1 MGIGSKTEKN
11 FNMNAREAALNA
23 LCEVDQGTNLKVALG
38 LIFERDELSDDDRA
52 LANEIAF
59 GTLRHRE
66 EIDQI
71 IKETFIGDFNAA
83 DSILKNILRLA
94 VYQYLFLD
102 RIPVYA
108 VVNEA
113 VNLGRS
119 VKEKSLI
126 NAVLRGVIRNKKV
139 QSMREPQVWVLR
151 KILEAYPVEG
161 EKIIE
166 SFKNRPTPY
175 IRINRLK
182 AKPEMIEE
190 KLKEMGIEY
199 RPANWL
205 EDFRKI
211 NRLGVLI
218 NNSLLKQGF
227 ISIHDEA
234 QGMIC
239 KLLDPK
245 PGERIVDVC
254 SAPGSKT
261 TYIAELMNNQGIII
275 ASEVSSA
282 RLQLVVEN
290 AERLGL
296 SIIQYILADGRRYHI
311 KDFDKVLVDAPCT
324 NSGVIAKRP
333 EVKERVNK
341 KVLAR
346 LSNLQFNLLSNAA
359 SFLRVGGSIV
369 YSTCSILPRE
379 NEELIEKFL
388 NENKNFEL
396 EPAKEFIPS
405 ADSYLKILPG
415 FYNTDG
421 VFAARLKR
429 IK

>member
-1 MGIGSKTEKN
+1 
-11 FNMNAREAALNA
+11 MNAREAALNA
-23 LCEVDQGTNLKVALG
+23 LCEVDQGINLEVALG
-38 LIFERDELSDDDRA
+38 LIIERDELSEDDRA

-59 GTLRHRE
+59 GTLLHRE

-71 IKETFIGDFNAA
+71 IKETYIGDFNAA

-113 VNLGRS
+113 ENLGRS
-119 VKEKSLI
+119 HKEKSLI

-139 QSMREPQVWVLR
+139 RSMREPQVWVLR

-161 EKIIE
+161 ERIIE

-175 IRINRLK
+175 IRINRLR

-190 KLKEMGIEY
+190 KLKEMGIES
-199 RPANWL
+199 RPGNWL

-211 NRLGVLI
+211 NRLGTLI
-218 NNSLLKQGF
+218 NDSLLKQGF

-239 KLLDPK
+239 KLVDPK
-245 PGERIVDVC
+245 PGDKIVDIC

-261 TYIAELMNNQGIII
+261 TYLAELMNNQGIII
-275 ASEVSSA
+275 ASEVSSE
-282 RLQLVVEN
+282 RLKLVVEN

-296 SIIQYILADGRRYHI
+296 NIIKYILADGRRYQL
-311 KDFDKVLVDAPCT
+311 KDFDKILVDAPCT

-333 EVKERVNK
+333 EVKDRVNK

-346 LSNLQFNLLSNAA
+346 LANLQFNLLSNAA
-359 SFLRVGGSIV
+359 SFLRVGGSII

-379 NEELIEKFL
+379 NEEIIERFL

-396 EPAKEFIPS
+396 EPAKEFVSS
-405 ADSYLKILPG
+405 ADTYLKILPG

>member
-1 MGIGSKTEKN
+1 
-11 FNMNAREAALNA
+11 MNAREAALNA

-38 LIFERDELSDDDRA
+38 LIFERDELTDEDRA

-71 IKETFIGDFNAA
+71 IKETFIGDFSAA

-119 VKEKSLI
+119 VKEKSFI

-161 EKIIE
+161 ERIIE

-182 AKPEMIEE
+182 AKPETIEE
-190 KLKEMGIEY
+190 NLNEMGIEF
-199 RPANWL
+199 RPGNWL

-211 NRLGVLI
+211 NRLGTLI

-239 KLLDPK
+239 RLLDPK

-261 TYIAELMNNQGIII
+261 TYIAELMANQGLIL
-275 ASEVSSA
+275 AGEVSSA
-282 RLQLVVEN
+282 RLKLVVEN

-296 SIIQYILADGRRYHI
+296 NIIRYLLADGRRYQI

-346 LSNLQFNLLSNAA
+346 LANLQYNLLSNAA
-359 SFLRVGGSIV
+359 SFLKIGGSIV

-379 NEELIEKFL
+379 NEEIIERFL

-396 EPAKEFIPS
+396 EPASEFIK
-405 ADSYLKILPG
+405 DTDTYLKILPG

>member
-1 MGIGSKTEKN
+1 
-11 FNMNAREAALNA
+11 MNAREAALNA
-23 LCEVDQGTNLKVALG
+23 LCEVDQGINLEVALG
-38 LIFERDELSDDDRA
+38 LIIERDELSEDERA

-59 GTLRHRE
+59 GTLLHRE

-71 IKETFIGDFNAA
+71 IKETYIGDFNAA

-113 VNLGRS
+113 ENLGRS
-119 VKEKSLI
+119 HKEKSLI

-139 QSMREPQVWVLR
+139 RSMREPQVWVLR

-161 EKIIE
+161 ERIIE

-175 IRINRLK
+175 IRINRLR

-190 KLKEMGIEY
+190 KLKEMGIES
-199 RPANWL
+199 RPGNWL

-211 NRLGVLI
+211 NRLGTLI
-218 NNSLLKQGF
+218 NDSLLKQGF

-239 KLLDPK
+239 KLVDPK
-245 PGERIVDVC
+245 PGDKIVDIC

-261 TYIAELMNNQGIII
+261 TYLAELMNNQGIII
-275 ASEVSSA
+275 ASEVSSE
-282 RLQLVVEN
+282 RLKLVVEN

-296 SIIQYILADGRRYHI
+296 NIIKYILADGRRYQL
-311 KDFDKVLVDAPCT
+311 KDFDKILVDAPCT

-333 EVKERVNK
+333 EVKDRVNK

-346 LSNLQFNLLSNAA
+346 LANLQFNLLSNAA
-359 SFLRVGGSIV
+359 SFLRVGGSII

-379 NEELIEKFL
+379 NEEIIERFL

-396 EPAKEFIPS
+396 EPAKEFVSS
-405 ADSYLKILPG
+405 ADTYLKILPG

>member
-1 MGIGSKTEKN
+1 
-11 FNMNAREAALNA
+11 MNAREAALNA
-23 LCEVDQGTNLKVALG
+23 LCEVDHGTNLKVALG
-38 LIFERDELSDDDRA
+38 LIFERDELTEDDRA

-71 IKETFIGDFNAA
+71 IKETFIGDFSAA
-83 DSILKNILRLA
+83 DPVLKNILRLA

-161 EKIIE
+161 ERIID

-190 KLKEMGIEY
+190 KLKEMGIES
-199 RPANWL
+199 RPGNWL

-211 NRLGVLI
+211 NRLSTII

-239 KLLDPK
+239 KLVDPK
-245 PGERIVDVC
+245 PNERIVDVC

-261 TYIAELMNNQGIII
+261 TYIAELMNNQGIIV
-275 ASEVSSA
+275 ACEVSSA
-282 RLQLVVEN
+282 RLKLVVEN

-296 SIIQYILADGRRYHI
+296 NIIKYVLADGRRYQL

-346 LSNLQFNLLSNAA
+346 LSNLQFSLLSNAA
-359 SFLRVGGSIV
+359 SFLKVGGSII

-379 NEELIEKFL
+379 NEEIIERFL
-388 NENKNFEL
+388 NENDNFEL
-396 EPAKEFIPS
+396 ELAKEFVQS

-421 VFAARLKR
+421 IFAARLKR
-429 IK
+429 VK

>member
-1 MGIGSKTEKN
+1 
-11 FNMNAREAALNA
+11 MNAREASLSA
-23 LCEVDQGTNLKVALG
+23 LCEVDEGTNLKVALG
-38 LIFERDELSDDDRA
+38 KIFEKDELSDDDRA

-71 IKETFIGDFNAA
+71 IRETFIGDFNAS
-83 DSILKNILRLA
+83 DPVLKNTLRIA

-113 VNLGRS
+113 VNLGRN

-139 QSMREPQVWVLR
+139 QSMREPQAWVLR
-151 KILEAYPVEG
+151 KILEAYPEEG
-161 EKIIE
+161 ENIIE
-166 SFKNRPTPY
+166 SFKNRPVPY
-175 IRINRLK
+175 IRINLLK
-182 AKPEMIEE
+182 AKPETIEE
-190 KLKEMGIEY
+190 ELEEMGIEV

-205 EDFRKI
+205 TEFRRLS
-211 NRLGVLI
+211 RLGTLI
-218 NNSLLKQGF
+218 NNSLLKQGL

-239 KLLDPK
+239 HLLDPK

-261 TYIAELMNNQGIII
+261 TYIAELMKNQGVII
-275 ASEVSSA
+275 ACEVSSS
-282 RLQLVVEN
+282 RLKLVVEN

-296 SIIQYILADGRRYHI
+296 SIINYILADGQHYLVNG
-311 KDFDKVLVDAPCT
+311 FDKVLVDAPCT
-324 NSGVIAKRP
+324 NSGVVAKRP

-359 SFLRVGGSIV
+359 RFLRIGGSIV

-379 NEELIEKFL
+379 NEEVIERFL
-388 NENKNFEL
+388 KIRNNFVL
-396 EPAKEFIPS
+396 EPAKDFIDI

-415 FYNTDG
+415 YYNTDG
-421 VFAARLKR
+421 IFAARLKR
-429 IK
+429 LK

>member
-1 MGIGSKTEKN
+1 
-11 FNMNAREAALNA
+11 MNAREAALNA
-23 LCEVDQGTNLKVALG
+23 LCQVEQGVNLKFALG
-38 LIFERDELSDDDRA
+38 LIFEKDELAEDDRA

-59 GTLRHRE
+59 GTLRHQE
-66 EIDQI
+66 DIDQI

-83 DSILKNILRLA
+83 DPVLKNILRLA

-119 VKEKSLI
+119 VKERSLI

-139 QSMREPQVWVLR
+139 QSMREPQAWVLR

-182 AKPEMIEE
+182 ADPEMVEE
-190 KLKEMGIEY
+190 KLKEMGIEAH
-199 RPANWL
+199 PANWL

-211 NRLGVLI
+211 NRLGALI
-218 NNSLLKQGF
+218 NNSLLKQGLV
-227 ISIHDEA
+227 SIHDEA

-239 KLLDPK
+239 RLLDPK

-261 TYIAELMNNQGIII
+261 TYLAELMKNCGLIL

-282 RLQLVVEN
+282 RLRLVVEN
-290 AERLGL
+290 ADRLEL
-296 SIIQYILADGRRYHI
+296 NIIKYLLADGRCY
-311 KDFDKVLVDAPCT
+311 KLENFDKVLVDAPCT

-346 LSNLQFNLLSNAA
+346 LANLQFDLLSNAA
-359 SFLRVGGSIV
+359 TFLRIGGSIV

-379 NEELIEKFL
+379 NEEVIERFL
-388 NENKNFEL
+388 SENKNFEL
-396 EPAKEFIPS
+396 EPARGFIPS
-405 ADSYLKILPG
+405 AELYLKILPG

-421 VFAARLKR
+421 IFAARLKR
-429 IK
+429 VY

>member
-1 MGIGSKTEKN
+1 
-11 FNMNAREAALNA
+11 MNAREASINA
-23 LCEVDQGTNLKVALG
+23 LCEVDEGTNLKVALG
-38 LIFERDELSDDDRA
+38 KIFEKDELSDDDRA

-66 EIDQI
+66 EIDLI
-71 IKETFIGDFNAA
+71 IRETFVGDFNAS
-83 DSILKNILRLA
+83 DPILKNILRIA

-113 VNLGRS
+113 VNLGRN

-151 KILEAYPVEG
+151 KIIEAYPVEG

-166 SFKNRPTPY
+166 SFKNRPIPY
-175 IRINRLK
+175 IRINMLK
-182 AKPEMIEE
+182 AKPEAIEKE
-190 KLKEMGIEY
+190 LLEMGIEP

-205 EDFRKI
+205 TEFRRI
-211 NRLGVLI
+211 SRLGTLI
-218 NNSLLKQGF
+218 NNSLLKKGM

-239 KLLDPK
+239 RLLDPK
-245 PGERIVDVC
+245 PGEHIVDVC

-261 TYIAELMNNQGIII
+261 TYIAELMKDQGVII
-275 ASEVSSA
+275 ACEVSSA
-282 RLQLVVEN
+282 RLKLVAEN

-296 SIIQYILADGRRYHI
+296 SVIHYVLADGQRYLVN
-311 KDFDKVLVDAPCT
+311 DFDKVLVDAPCT

-346 LSNLQFNLLSNAA
+346 LSNLQFKLLSNAA
-359 SFLRVGGSIV
+359 RFLRVGGSIV

-379 NEELIEKFL
+379 NEEVIEKFL
-388 NENKNFEL
+388 KDNDNFVV
-396 EPAKEFIPS
+396 EPARDFIPS
-405 ADSYLKILPG
+405 ADQYLKILPG

-421 VFAARLKR
+421 IFAARLKR
-429 IK
+429 TK